1 MPQRLQRF
9 RPRPRRPWLV
19 PPQKPTGL
27 RNMLAV
33 SYIVGPQTA
42 AHNAAFIQMQNAYI
56 IQQNMMHRLQIFV
69 PPQAAVAQVVKG
81 LVQAPHS

>member
-1 MPQRLQRF
+1 
-9 RPRPRRPWLV
+9 
-19 PPQKPTGL
+19 
-27 RNMLAV
+27 MLAV